1 MTDKLLG
8 SYQFEKNENFEEFL
22 TANGVSI
29 VQRKLMVSTSPNLA
43 ITREGNFWTISFKV
57 LLKTNTLRFE
67 IGKEFTEN
75 NHVIGEENTV
85 DIFI

>member
-43 ITREGNFWTISFKV
+43 ITREGNLWTISFKV

>member
-22 TANGVSI
+22 VANGVPI

-43 ITREGNFWTISFKV
+43 ITREENFWTISFKV

-85 DIFI
+85 DILI

>member
-22 TANGVSI
+22 VANGVPI
-29 VQRKLMVSTSPNLA
+29 VQRKLMVSTSPNLV
-43 ITREGNFWTISFKV
+43 ITKEGNFWTISFKV

-67 IGKEFTEN
+67 IGKKFTEN

-85 DIFI
+85 DILI